1 MTPETH
7 YAKTSDG
14 VHIAYQVVGD
24 GPVDL
29 VFVMGWTSNVEAMWE
44 EPSLARFLTRLG
56 SFTRLILFDK
66 RGTGLSDRV
75 PEDRLPSLEVRMDDA
90 RAVMDAVGSQRA
102 VVFGVSEGGPMAT
115 LFAATYPARTI
126 ALTLFGTAACW
137 KSADD
142 YPFPNSSDDEF
153 EAGLERMDRLWG
165 TREYAA
171 EVISAWGAPSLAGDE
186 RAAVWLA
193 NYLRRS
199 ASPGAAIAL
208 QRMNRGIDVRAAL
221 PAIHVPTL
229 VLAREHDPDFAVEET
244 RWMAERIRGATFI
257 ALPGGDHFFWVGDQA
272 SILDEVERFVATVR
286 DQEADLDRVLGTVL
300 FTDIVGSTAKAVEL
314 GDGGWRDLVDRH
326 HGTVRALLGRFRGAE
341 VDTAGDGF
349 FATFDGPA
357 RAVRCAQAITA
368 AVRDLGLEVRAGVH
382 TGELETVAGKVGG
395 IAVNIGAR
403 IGAIAGPSEVLV
415 SSTVRDLVSGSGLV
429 FEDAGEHQLKGLP
442 DQWRLYRAVTALV
455 S

>member
-1 MTPETH
+1 MTPETR

-14 VHIAYQVVGD
+14 VHIAYQVAGS
-24 GPVDL
+24 GPVDM

-44 EPSLARFLTRLG
+44 EPSLARFLDRLA
-56 SFTRLILFDK
+56 STTRLILFDK

-75 PEDRLPSLEVRMDDA
+75 AEDRLPSLEVRMDDA

-126 ALTLFGTAACW
+126 ALALFGTGACW
-137 KSADD
+137 KPADD
-142 YPFPNSSDDEF
+142 YPFPASSDERF
-153 EAGLERMDRLWG
+153 ERELERMDRLWG
-165 TREYAA
+165 SREYAA
-171 EVISAWGAPSLAGDE
+171 EEIRNWGAPSLAGDE
-186 RAAVWLA
+186 RAIEWLA
-193 NYLRRS
+193 NYLRKA

-208 QRMNRGIDVRAAL
+208 ARMNRGIDVRAAL
-221 PAIHVPTL
+221 PAVHVPTL
-229 VLAREHDPDFAVEET
+229 VLARDRDPDFPVEET
-244 RWMAERIRGATFI
+244 RWMADRIKGATFVE
-257 ALPGGDHFFWVGDQA
+257 LTGGDHFFWVGDQA
-272 SILDEVERFVATVR
+272 SILDEIERFVAATR
-286 DQEADLDRVLGTVL
+286 GHEADMDRVLGTVL

-314 GDGGWRDLVDRH
+314 GDGDWRRLVERH
-326 HGTVRALLGRFRGAE
+326 HGTVRALLGRFRGIE

-357 RAVRCAQAITA
+357 RAVRCAQAIA
-368 AVRDLGLEVRAGVH
+368 DAVRDLGLEVRAGVH

-403 IGAIAGPSEVLV
+403 IGGLAGPSEVLV

-429 FEDAGEHQLKGLP
+429 FEDAGEHELKGLP
-442 DQWRLYRAVTALV
+442 DLWRLYRAVA
-455 S
+455 

>member
-1 MTPETH
+1 MRPETR

-29 VFVMGWTSNVEAMWE
+29 VVVMGWTSNIEAMWE
-44 EPSLARFLTRLG
+44 EPSIARFFARLA
-56 SFTRLILFDK
+56 SFSRLVLFDK

-90 RAVMDAVGSQRA
+90 RAVMDAVGSQRS

-126 ALTLFGTAACW
+126 ALVLFGTAACW
-137 KSADD
+137 KPADD
-142 YPFPNSSDDEF
+142 YPFPASSDEAF
-153 EAGLERMDRLWG
+153 EAALDRMDRLWG

-171 EVISAWGAPSLAGDE
+171 EVLREWLAPSLAEDE
-186 RAAVWLA
+186 RMIDWLA
-193 NYLRRS
+193 DYTRRA

-208 QRMNRGIDVRAAL
+208 ARMNRGIDVRSAL
-221 PAIHVPTL
+221 PAVHVPTL
-229 VLAREHDPDFAVEET
+229 VLARTDDPDFQVEET
-244 RWMAERIRGATFI
+244 RWLADRIRGATFI
-257 ALPGGDHFFWVGDQA
+257 ETPGGDHLFSAGDQA
-272 SILDEVERFVATVR
+272 ALLDPLEAFVADVR
-286 DQEADLDRVLGTVL
+286 DQEVDLDRVLGTVL
-300 FTDIVGSTAKAVEL
+300 FTDIVGSTERAVEL
-314 GDGGWRDLVDRH
+314 GDSGWRELVERH
-326 HGTVRALLGRFRGAE
+326 HGTVRALLGRFRGTE
-341 VDTAGDGF
+341 IDTAGDGF

-368 AVRDLGLEVRAGVH
+368 AVRDLGLDVRAGVH

-403 IGAIAGPSEVLV
+403 VGAIAGPSEVLV
-415 SSTVRDLVSGSGLV
+415 SSTVRDLVSGSGLL
-429 FEDAGEHQLKGLP
+429 FEDAGEHQLRGLP
-442 DQWRLYRAVTALV
+442 DPWRLFRAIG
-455 S
+455 